1 MKMKLYPHSGKVL
14 SQLFENTRFAGVPKD
29 SLSSI
34 VSMLILPVLM
44 AWNLSARAQSA
55 HVFTAQQQ
63 SQAVFTDFKNEE
75 AGGIQLG
82 MKFRSTVSGLVRGI
96 RFYKSAQNTGTHT
109 GQLWSS
115 TGTLLGQATFVNES
129 SSGWQEVLFSSPVLI
144 DANVTYVASYHSAGG
159 GYSSSNGYFSATTTA
174 NGALRALTDGEQGGN
189 GLYRYTGSPAFPNS
203 SYQGSNY
210 WVDVVFESGGSA
222 GPDVTAPQVS
232 STSPAS
238 NATGVGTGT
247 VITAVFNEALSSGT
261 VTGSNVFLR
270 NGSTSVSASVA
281 YNSGNQSV
289 VLTPSSALSAG
300 TTYTVTL
307 KGGSGGIS
315 DVAGNVLSSDYVWSF
330 TTATNTVPSGTLSTV
345 FTSAQQSQAS
355 SSASNNDGTALQ
367 LGMKFRSTVSGLV
380 RGIRFYKSAQNT
392 GTHTGQLWS
401 STGTLLGQ
409 ATFVNESSSGWQ
421 EVLFSSPVLIDANV
435 TYVASYHSAG
445 GGYSSS
451 NGYFSATTT
460 ANGALRA
467 LTDGEQGGN
476 GLYRYTGSPAFP
488 NSSYQGSN
496 YWVDVVFESGGSAG
510 PDVTAPQVSST
521 SPASNATG
529 VGTGTVITAVFNEAL
544 SSGTVTGSN
553 VFLRNGSTSVSASV
567 AYNSGNQSVVL
578 TPSSALSA
586 GTTYTVTLKGG
597 SGGISD
603 VAGNVLSSDY
613 VWSFTTAAPSGP
625 LPDPNEGPGGPILLV
640 TSGSNPYSRYYAEIL
655 RAEGLNAFRVVDV
668 SGLDGVSL
676 SDYDVVLV
684 GELTLSS
691 GQVSQL
697 ESWVNGGGT
706 LVAFRP
712 SSNLLPLLGLSA
724 FGGSLSDDY
733 LRINTGSGPGVGLVG
748 ETIQFHGTANRYTVT
763 DATVLAT
770 LYSDASTATVHP
782 AVTQRVLGSGRAVG
796 FAYDLARS
804 VVYTRQGNPAWAGQE
819 RDGNPV
825 IRSNDMFFPD
835 WIDLNKVAIP
845 QADEQQRLLSNII
858 IQGSLSRRPL
868 PRFWMLPRRLKAAVV
883 MTGDDHANGG
893 TAGHFTRHMG
903 YGNNTEQGVRDW
915 LAVRSTSYVYSTI
928 RDVNLSVSQSEY
940 YTAQGFEIGLHLNTN
955 CQNYTESSLRSA
967 FAAQLSALAQS
978 YPTIP
983 GPSSHRIH
991 CLAWSD
997 WDSKPRVE
1005 LEYGIRL
1012 NTDYYYW
1019 PDTWVQNRP
1028 GLVTGSGFPMRFT
1041 DAGGSMVDNYQ
1052 LTTQMT
1058 DESGMVFPGFVNT
1071 LLDNAVGPLGYYGV
1085 FCANMHTDASDA
1097 NHPSVIGS
1105 EAIIASALARGVPV
1119 ISARQMLRWL
1129 DGRNSSSFSGIT
1141 WSSNRLVFTVS
1152 AGSGADNLNGMLP
1165 VRVNSNL
1172 VLVELRRGGSPVS
1185 YTTEVIKGVEYAF
1198 FDALSGSYEAVYQLS
1213 SSSSGSAA
1221 AMLTEDTE
1229 SVRGTGL
1236 KFFLLQN
1243 YPNPAHD
1250 RTTVVYQL
1258 GTRSHVSLKLYDLQ
1272 GREVRTLVSGTMD
1285 AGMYKHVLDVR
1296 GLSPGM
1302 YYYQIQAGNYKDIKR
1317 MMIQ

>member
-1 MKMKLYPHSGKVL
+1 
-14 SQLFENTRFAGVPKD
+14 
-29 SLSSI
+29 
-34 VSMLILPVLM
+34 
-44 AWNLSARAQSA
+44 
-55 HVFTAQQQ
+55 VFTSTQQ
-63 SQAVFTDFKNEE
+63 SQASSSASNNDGS
-75 AGGIQLG
+75 ALQLG
-82 MKFRSTVSGLVRGI
+82 MKFRSTVSGVVRGI
-96 RFYKSAQNTGTHT
+96 RFYKSSQNTGTHT
-109 GQLWSS
+109 GQLWSA
-115 TGTLLGQATFVNES
+115 TGTLLGQATFVSES
-129 SSGWQEVLFSSPVLI
+129 ASGWQEVLFSSPVSI

-159 GYSSSNGYFSATTTA
+159 GYNSSNGYFSATTVA
-174 NGALRALTDGEQGGN
+174 NGPLRALTDGEQGGN

-210 WVDVVFESGGSA
+210 WVDVVFESGGSS

-232 STSPAS
+232 STTPST
-238 NATGVGTGT
+238 NATGVGTGS
-247 VITAVFNEALSSGT
+247 VVTAVFNEALSSATVNGT
-261 VTGSNVFLR
+261 NVFLR
-270 NGSTSVSASVA
+270 NGSTGIAASVT
-281 YNSGNQSV
+281 YNAGNQSV
-289 VLTPSSALSAG
+289 VLTPSAALSSG

-307 KGGSGGIS
+307 KGGTGGIA
-315 DVAGNVLSSDYVWSF
+315 DVAGNVLSADYVWSF
-330 TTATNTVPSGTLSTV
+330 TT
-345 FTSAQQSQAS
+345 
-355 SSASNNDGTALQ
+355 
-367 LGMKFRSTVSGLV
+367 
-380 RGIRFYKSAQNT
+380 
-392 GTHTGQLWS
+392 
-401 STGTLLGQ
+401 
-409 ATFVNESSSGWQ
+409 VN
-421 EVLFSSPVLIDANV
+421 A
-435 TYVASYHSAG
+435 
-445 GGYSSS
+445 
-451 NGYFSATTT
+451 
-460 ANGALRA
+460 
-467 LTDGEQGGN
+467 
-476 GLYRYTGSPAFP
+476 
-488 NSSYQGSN
+488 
-496 YWVDVVFESGGSAG
+496 
-510 PDVTAPQVSST
+510 
-521 SPASNATG
+521 
-529 VGTGTVITAVFNEAL
+529 
-544 SSGTVTGSN
+544 
-553 VFLRNGSTSVSASV
+553 
-567 AYNSGNQSVVL
+567 
-578 TPSSALSA
+578 
-586 GTTYTVTLKGG
+586 
-597 SGGISD
+597 
-603 VAGNVLSSDY
+603 
-613 VWSFTTAAPSGP
+613 SGP
-625 LPDPNEGPGGPILLV
+625 LPDPNQGPGGPILLV
-640 TSGSNPYSRYYAEIL
+640 SSGANPYSRYYAEIL
-655 RAEGLNAFRVVDV
+655 RAEGLNAFQVVDV
-668 SGLDGVSL
+668 SALDGVNL
-676 SDYDVVLV
+676 SAYDVVLV

-691 GQVSQL
+691 SQVSQL

-724 FGGSLSDDY
+724 FGGSVSDDY

-782 AVTQRVLGSGRAVG
+782 AVTQRSVGSGRAVG

-804 VVYTRQGNPAWAGQE
+804 VVYTRQGNPVWAGQE

-868 PRFWMLPRRLKAAVV
+868 PRFWLLPRRLKAAVV

-893 TAGHFTRHMG
+893 TTGHFNRHMG
-903 YGNNTEQGVRDW
+903 YGNNTSQGVRDW
-915 LAVRSTSYVYSTI
+915 QAVRSTSYVFSTI
-928 RDVNLSVSQSEY
+928 QSVNMSSSQAEY
-940 YTAQGFEIGLHLNTN
+940 YTSQGFEVGLHLNTN

-967 FAAQLSALAQS
+967 FGDQLSVLSQK

-983 GPSSHRIH
+983 SPSSHRIH

-1028 GLVTGSGFPMRFT
+1028 GMFTGSGFPMRFT

-1097 NHPSVIGS
+1097 GHPSVVGS

-1119 ISARQMLRWL
+1119 ISARQMLQWL

-1141 WSSNRLVFTVS
+1141 WSSNRLMFTVS
-1152 AGSGADNLNGMLP
+1152 AGSGADNLNGMVP
-1165 VRVNSNL
+1165 VRVSSNL
-1172 VLVELRRGGSPVS
+1172 VLSELRRGGVAVS

-1213 SSSSGSAA
+1213 SSSAGSAA
-1221 AMLTEDTE
+1221 GTLTEDTE
-1229 SVRGTGL
+1229 AGRATGL
-1236 KFFLLQN
+1236 KYFLLQN
-1243 YPNPAHD
+1243 YPNPAQD

-1258 GTRSHVSLKLYDLQ
+1258 GSRSHVSLKLYDLQ
-1272 GREVRTLVSGTMD
+1272 GREVRSMVSGTME
-1285 AGMYKHVLDVR
+1285 AGMYKYVLDVR

-1317 MMIQ
+1317 MMVQ